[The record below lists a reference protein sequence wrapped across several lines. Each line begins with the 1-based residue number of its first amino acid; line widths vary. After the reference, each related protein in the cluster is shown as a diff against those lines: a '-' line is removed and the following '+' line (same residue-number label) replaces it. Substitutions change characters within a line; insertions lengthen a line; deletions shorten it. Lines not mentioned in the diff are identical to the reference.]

1 MSFSDTPVMITC
13 AIFLSL
19 IILDLFR
26 HEYKYLPA
34 HAVIGFFSMLLMSV
48 LCEQNSYF
56 LAWLILLTPFL
67 LIIGAILLRQMNVVI
82 KPAYP
87 LSHLQNQQPKNQ
99 PAPYY
104 I

>member
-1 MSFSDTPVMITC
+1 MSLSDGPVMVTS

-26 HEYKYLPA
+26 HEYKYLPV

-48 LCEQNSYF
+48 LCEQNHRF
-56 LAWLILLTPFL
+56 FAWLILLIPFV
-67 LIIGAILLRQMNVVI
+67 LIIGAIILRQAKLVI
-82 KPAYP
+82 KPAFP
-87 LSHLQNQQPKNQ
+87 VSHLQNQQPKHQ